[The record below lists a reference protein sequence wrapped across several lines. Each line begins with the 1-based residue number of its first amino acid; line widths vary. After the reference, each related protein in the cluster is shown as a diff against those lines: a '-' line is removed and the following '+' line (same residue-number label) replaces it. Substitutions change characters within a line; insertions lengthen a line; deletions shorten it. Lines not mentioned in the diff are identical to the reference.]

1 MHVTYLEC
9 SLCILILLAIPALY
23 FMFTVACVTHTQVK
37 SDTYGDAAGG
47 AGGTNEMFYDEFR
60 TVLGSGVLE
69 EKLLPQAKKII
80 VETLLAAQ
88 STLEVDPT
96 LSGAGSFNVYG
107 FDLMVDDAHNVKL
120 IEVSGVWG
128 SGWFKKRMFETST

>member
-1 MHVTYLEC
+1 M
-9 SLCILILLAIPALY
+9 
-23 FMFTVACVTHTQVK
+23 K
-37 SDTYGDAAGG
+37 SATYGDAAGG

-69 EKLLPQAKKII
+69 VKLLPQAKRII

-88 STLEVDPT
+88 STLEVDPE

-107 FDLMVDDAHNVKL
+107 FDLMVDDALNVKL
-120 IEVSGVWG
+120 IEVG
-128 SGWFKKRMFETST
+128 GWLRLRAGFIHTVVV